1 MIIPGGSL
9 LLHIGK
15 PLGVG
20 RSWLLPHG
28 LLSVR
33 RHERLGSVA
42 VGLYR
47 GEIHRYLSSHEG
59 AGDHYLAIKF
69 IPHPKN
75 QIYDH
80 AHTLKCFQ
88 VSWSWSLTAFSN

>member
-1 MIIPGGSL
+1 MGQS
-9 LLHIGK
+9 
-15 PLGVG
+15 
-20 RSWLLPHG
+20 RLLPHG
-28 LLSVR
+28 LLPVPGYECISSFLVSL
-33 RHERLGSVA
+33 HC
-42 VGLYR
+42 